1 MARTNRINFK
11 LFSFLFA
18 LERNYNKNFLQVWE
32 VAGHGVVTLPLP
44 AVWGW
49 FLSGKNADLPKE
61 RSSRKIREWGTKC
74 SSTLLCLPGFGN
86 TGLRLWQLSKVELEY
101 VHSQTNS
108 FSFFFFRPELQEH
121 STGGS
126 QKLLHFLET
135 ENIQAH
141 PLAE

>member
-18 LERNYNKNFLQVWE
+18 LERNCNKNFLQVWE

-61 RSSRKIREWGTKC
+61 NQGIRENPVPAGK
-74 SSTLLCLPGFGN
+74 SGN
-86 TGLRLWQLSKVELEY
+86 GEQSAVLHCFVCQGL
-101 VHSQTNS
+101 
-108 FSFFFFRPELQEH
+108 
-121 STGGS
+121 G
-126 QKLLHFLET
+126 
-135 ENIQAH
+135 IQG
-141 PLAE
+141 